1 MSALDD
7 ELARRRSALDNELA
21 RRIASITA
29 ADAAEQAVLATDG
42 PLSLPVVCYDAMLPL
57 QQLDLTTEDPTWC
70 RFLRSVGIGG
80 LFAMVSLQP
89 RQRRIRRTGV
99 LCRLTMI
106 DVVEEEAADG
116 IRPPP
121 EGRDPTQVNARID
134 ARRRLRVLGP
144 SEGMELRI
152 GRFRRGYASDELDG
166 PYSESGL
173 GWGVEKFVEGGV
185 GDMSEGVAL
194 PPQSDGAY
202 QQWSSADVQLLLD
215 DDEDEGLLF
224 APPAERLAAAEAS
237 ASEELVL
244 FQDVSAEAV
253 ELHGLLDYWLSLAR
267 DASTYDNVAVT
278 AGARAVRGEPGLRV
292 DASRL
297 IDRVLDQLGPR
308 PPTTA
313 PTALALWA
321 AALVNPLPSLGVA
334 PEMRG
339 AVLDAADGQ
348 ARVALVAR
356 GVRRSIANLEGVQP
370 LR

>member
-1 MSALDD
+1 MHVPTRSPPPRMSALDD
-7 ELARRRSALDNELA
+7 ELARR
-21 RRIASITA
+21 IASISA

-57 QQLDLTTEDPTWC
+57 QRLDLTTEDPTWC

-106 DVVEEEAADG
+106 DVAEEEAADG
-116 IRPPP
+116 TMPPP
-121 EGRDPTQVNARID
+121 EGRDPTQVNAQID

-152 GRFRRGYASDELDG
+152 GRFRRGYASDALDG
-166 PYSESGL
+166 PYSEPGL
-173 GWGVEKFVEGGV
+173 GWGVEKFVDGV
-185 GDMSEGVAL
+185 GENIVL

-202 QQWSSADVQLLLD
+202 QEWSSADVQLQLD
-215 DDEDEGLLF
+215 GGDEELLF

-237 ASEELVL
+237 ASDELVL
-244 FQDVSAEAV
+244 FQDVSPEAI
-253 ELHGLLDYWLSLAR
+253 ELHGLIDYWLSLAR
-267 DASTYDNVAVT
+267 DATTYDNVAVT
-278 AGARAVRGEPGLRV
+278 AGARARHGEPGLRL
-292 DASRL
+292 DPSRL

-313 PTALALWA
+313 PTALALWT